1 MANEEKEQN
10 LTEKQKR
17 FCEEYIMEWN
27 GVKAYK
33 AAYKNCKSDAAAR
46 TNASRLLTNANIK
59 KYLAELS
66 KDIQKQV
73 GVSKLMVAKEF
84 KKLAFSS
91 GADLRSNWTNFK
103 QWDELTDD
111 EKATIRDVVPYYVQ
125 TGDGTFKEIL
135 KVVQYDKLKALSGLS
150 KLFRWGEPKE
160 EEEESKAQDRQPIIM
175 DFGDVTNVDLPNNED
190 EIESIDLDDPLFL
203 ED

>member
-1 MANEEKEQN
+1 MANEEK

-33 AAYKNCKSDAAAR
+33 TAYKGCKSDAAAR

-73 GVSKLMVAKEF
+73 GISKLMVAKEL
-84 KKLAFSS
+84 KRLAFPNVEKLN
-91 GADLRSNWTNFK
+91 GDWTFLRVIEEDYN
-103 QWDELTDD
+103 E
-111 EKATIRDVVPYYVQ
+111 VQ
-125 TGDGTFKEIL
+125 TEDNEGK
-135 KVVQYDKLKALSGLS
+135 KVVNVRQYDKLKALLGLS
-150 KLFRWGEPKE
+150 KLFGWDEPKE
-160 EEEESKAQDRQPIIM
+160 EEDDGKFKGNLIVQFGIKEYELLPDNENDIV
-175 DFGDVTNVDLPNNED
+175 DFTKD
-190 EIESIDLDDPLFL
+190 EQ
-203 ED
+203 

>member
-1 MANEEKEQN
+1 MANEEK

-33 AAYKNCKSDAAAR
+33 TAYKSCKSDAAAR

-73 GVSKLMVAKEF
+73 GVSKLMVAKEL
-84 KKLAFSS
+84 KKLAFSNA
-91 GADLRSNWTNFK
+91 ADLRSGWTDLK
-103 QWDELTDD
+103 QWEELTDD
-111 EKATIRDVVPYYVQ
+111 KKATIGEVVHSEVQ
-125 TGDGTFKEIL
+125 IGEDAVKHIL
-135 KVVQYDKLKALSGLS
+135 KVRQYDKLKALQMLC
-150 KLFRWGEPKE
+150 KLLRLDEPEEDE
-160 EEEESKAQDRQPIIM
+160 EEKAQERQLIVL
-175 DFGDVTNVDLPNNED
+175 DFGDTSNVKLPENED
-190 EIESIDLDDPLFL
+190 EIKDIDLDDPSLL
-203 ED
+203 ENY